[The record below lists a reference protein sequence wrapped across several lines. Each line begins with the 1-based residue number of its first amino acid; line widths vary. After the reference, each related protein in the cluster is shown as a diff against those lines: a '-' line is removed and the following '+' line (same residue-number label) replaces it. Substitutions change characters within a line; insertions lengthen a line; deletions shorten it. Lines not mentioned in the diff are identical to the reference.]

1 MQVLQPDNW
10 KRPRG
15 YSNGIAASG
24 RFVFVAG
31 QVAFDPTTAEIVS
44 DDFAAQVRQTLAN
57 TVEVLREGGAEPGH
71 ICRMTWYVTSKQAYI
86 DQIAEVGAAYQET
99 IGRHYPAIALIEVK
113 GLLDPRAQVE
123 IETTA
128 VVPE

>member
-1 MQVLQPDNW
+1 MQMLQPEGW

-31 QVAFDPTTAEIVS
+31 QVAFAPETAEIVS
-44 DDFAAQVRQTLAN
+44 DDFAAQVRQTLEN
-57 TVEVLREGGAEPGH
+57 TVAVLREGGAGPEH
-71 ICRMTWYVTSKQAYI
+71 ICRMTWYVTDKQAYI
-86 DQIAEVGAAYQET
+86 DQIAEVGAAYQDT

-113 GLLDPRAQVE
+113 GLLDDRARIE